1 MGWCSLE
8 EVPGWGA
15 WLRRAAFGL
24 ALAAGGC
31 VGPAQSIG
39 AVEQTDGEAGSGGGA
54 TAEVSTTSTSTGG
67 SAEGSSGGDDSCNPP
82 CVATDLC
89 QQARC
94 RDGQCILIFRD
105 ERCEPGQFCTPEG
118 CVGEPLQCGASE
130 DILLCESFE
139 DGYAPQWDAGALE
152 RIDTMAN
159 SGTFSARIAL
169 EPDARDQ
176 MDFVID
182 PPLSNGMLAL
192 RAFVRLPSAEAIEQ
206 WSILFEI
213 TASADAGT
221 VRSSLDLRND
231 AGLLFVTFL
240 SENANLFGLDLLTP
254 GAWSC
259 VELRIDLSDTD
270 GAVELRVDDVPVL
283 TNGPGIDTIPND
295 GVARIGVGGVSSAE
309 HGGPTEY
316 AIDDVVIARA
326 PIGCVVP

>member
-1 MGWCSLE
+1 M
-8 EVPGWGA
+8 PGWGSG
-15 WLRRAAFGL
+15 LRRAAFGL
-24 ALAAGGC
+24 TFATTGC
-31 VGPAQSIG
+31 LGPAQSIG
-39 AVEQTDGEAGSGGGA
+39 AVEQTDGNAGSGGGA
-54 TAEVSTTSTSTGG
+54 ATGPSTTSASTGG
-67 SAEGSSGGDDSCNPP
+67 SPEGSSGGDDSCIPA
-82 CVATDLC
+82 CVGTDPC

-105 ERCEPGQFCTPEG
+105 ERCELGQFCTPEG
-118 CVGEPLQCGASE
+118 CIGEPLQCGESE

-176 MDFVID
+176 MRFVVD
-182 PPLSNGMLAL
+182 PPLADGILAL

-213 TASADAGT
+213 TGSSDAGT

-270 GAVELRVDDVPVL
+270 GAVELRVDDVSVL
-283 TNGPGIDTIPND
+283 TNGPGIDTVPND
-295 GVARIGVGGVSSAE
+295 GVARIGVGGISSAE
-309 HGGPTEY
+309 HRGPTEY

-326 PIGCVVP
+326 PIGCAVP